1 MKDNEYIQLL
11 TFIKD
16 RIQQAQVKT
25 VAVANSQM
33 LWLYWQLGNII
44 LANQAQKGWGAK
56 VIDLVSA
63 DLKKEFPQ
71 MKGFS
76 ARNILYMKQ
85 FAEAYNFQTIPLLTL
100 LEEKMKAA
108 KPMTQSLA
116 KELLIMENG
125 YSQFTQ
131 QPVAQIQN
139 TENQEIAIT
148 QQAVAQLE
156 EGTFLSSVISKI
168 SWSHHVVLM
177 DKEPHLG
184 KRLWYM
190 INTLE
195 HGNSRNVLSMQIQS
209 GLFER
214 QVTTAKIN
222 NFTKT
227 LPPVQSDFANYLLK
241 DPYIFD
247 FVQAKEKADE
257 RNIEE
262 QLTNHV
268 TKFLLE
274 LGQGFAFI
282 GRQVH
287 FEIGNQDFYADLLFY
302 HTKLHCYVV
311 VELKARP
318 FEPGDASQLNFYV
331 NLVNDKMKSSHDND
345 TIGLLLCKGKNEVV
359 AEYALKGYSA
369 AIGVSDYQFSKAIPE
384 ELKSALPQIEEIE
397 KEFENMNK

>member
-1 MKDNEYIQLL
+1 MKDKEYTLL
-11 TFIKD
+11 LAFVKD

-33 LWLYWQLGNII
+33 LWLYWQLGNTI
-44 LANQAQKGWGAK
+44 LASQAQKGWGSK
-56 VIDLVSA
+56 VIDLLSV
-63 DLKKEFPQ
+63 DLKKEFPNL
-71 MKGFS
+71 KGFS
-76 ARNILYMKQ
+76 SRNLKYMRA
-85 FAEAYNFQTIPLLTL
+85 FAESYHAGVIRQYAFIQ
-100 LEEKMKAA
+100 EKLKTEVISQHMV
-108 KPMTQSLA
+108 S
-116 KELLIMENG
+116 ELLI
-125 YSQFTQ
+125 SDHSVFVQ
-131 QPVAQIQN
+131 QPVAQIQSTDN
-139 TENQEIAIT
+139 HNVIFT

-156 EGTFLSSVISKI
+156 ESAFLTSVISKI

-190 INTLE
+190 LNSLE
-195 HGNSRNVLSMQIQS
+195 HGNSRNILAMQIQS

-214 QVTTAKIN
+214 QVTSTKIN

-257 RNIEE
+257 RSIEE

-331 NLVNDKMKSSHDND
+331 NVVNDKLKSTHDNN
-345 TIGLLLCKGKNEVV
+345 TIGLLLCKGKNEVA
-359 AEYALKGYSA
+359 AEYALKGYSS
-369 AIGVSDYQFSKAIPE
+369 AIGVSDYQFSKAIPD
-384 ELKSALPQIEEIE
+384 ELKSALPQIEDIE
-397 KEFENMNK
+397 KEFEDIDNG